1 MGESSVHGVILAA
14 GKAARFGSDKLTV
27 GYQGRPLVA
36 HIIGTV
42 GTAVRQGLLVD
53 GFVVLRAGADS
64 IADLARQD
72 GLTPV
77 LNSNPEA
84 GISESLRTGVAAV
97 QATGQ
102 AGALLVF
109 PGDQPHVRLEV
120 IGRLIQAWRSG
131 AGPAVRPRYS
141 EDPESPNH
149 PVLVDASLWSEAARL
164 AGDTGFASIFRERP
178 GLVTTID
185 VAGRNPDMDTPSDL
199 LQPAPSP

>member
-36 HIIGTV
+36 HVIGTV
-42 GTAVRQGLLVD
+42 AAAIRQGLLAD
-53 GFVVLRAGADS
+53 GFVVLRSEARS
-64 IADLARQD
+64 IAVLAEQD

-77 LNSNPEA
+77 ANPNPDA
-84 GISESLRTGVAAV
+84 GISESLRAGVAAV
-97 QATGQ
+97 RATGRS
-102 AGALLVF
+102 GALLVF

-141 EDPESPNH
+141 DDPGSPNH
-149 PVLVDASLWSEAARL
+149 PVLLDATLWPEVTQL
-164 AGDTGFASIFRERP
+164 TGDTGFASIFREHP
-178 GLVTTID
+178 ELVTTIE

-199 LQPAPSP
+199 LQSSPSS